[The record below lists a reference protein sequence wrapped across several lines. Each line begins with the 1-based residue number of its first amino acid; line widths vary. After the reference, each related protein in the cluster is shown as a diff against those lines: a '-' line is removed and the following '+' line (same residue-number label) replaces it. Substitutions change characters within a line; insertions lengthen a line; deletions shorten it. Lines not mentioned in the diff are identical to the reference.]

1 MSGLSGIA
9 AVLAAVGLSA
19 DSKDVV
25 TRDALNSAI
34 AAALAEGEKM
44 GVVKAG
50 NDAGKITAEAAK
62 AANVRALAILGHA
75 DAKGREDLAHHLAF
89 ESGMS
94 ADAAVAML
102 GKAPKAAV
110 EPKGSR
116 MGTPPNP
123 GVTSEETQNPADAG
137 TNLLASVDRLV
148 GIRTKSAA

>member
-1 MSGLSGIA
+1 MSGLTGIA

-34 AAALAEGEKM
+34 SAALLEGEKA
-44 GVVKAG
+44 GVLKAG
-50 NDAGKITAEAAK
+50 TDAAKITTDAAK

-89 ESGMS
+89 ESEMS

-102 GKAPKAAV
+102 GKAPKGAD
-110 EPKGSR
+110 KSR

-123 GVTSEETQNPADAG
+123 AVATEENTQPDAG
-137 TNLLASVDRLV
+137 TGLLASVDRIV
-148 GIRTKSAA
+148 ASRK